1 MQSEEKKGAA
11 AAPVRASGRRWTS
24 EALAETAIDV
34 SKARRRRHPVR
45 QTVIA
50 VLAVLIAAALWACA
64 VNPNFGWPTVW
75 AYLFDRSVLTGIEM
89 TLALTAVSMVLGI
102 VLGLVC
108 AMAKMSGLFFFERL
122 ADAYLWLFRSTPL
135 LVQLLFWYNLAAL
148 FPELGIPGLFMVDTN
163 DVITPLTAAIVGL
176 SLNEGAYMGEI
187 IRAGLQSVDPA
198 QRETAEA
205 FGMQKRQI
213 LFRVLLPQAMR
224 SIIPPTGNQV
234 ISMVKATAMVSVI
247 AMDDLLYSVQTIYN
261 ENFQII
267 PLLLVAVI
275 WYLVITSVL
284 TVLQSRIEKHYGKS
298 DKGSGYQAAAPD
310 PAV

>member
-1 MQSEEKKGAA
+1 MKTEAKMDKSGAA
-11 AAPVRASGRRWTS
+11 APRRWTS
-24 EALAETAIDV
+24 EDLARTARDV
-34 SKARRRRHPVR
+34 AGARRRAHPVR
-45 QTVIA
+45 SAATVVIA
-50 VLAVLIAAALWACA
+50 LILAVSVWACA
-64 VNPNFGWPTVW
+64 VNPNFGWGTVW

-89 TLALTAVSMVLGI
+89 TLSLTVVSMVLGA
-102 VLGLVC
+102 VLGLAC
-108 AMAKMSGLFFFERL
+108 AMLKMSGIGFFARL
-122 ADAYLWLFRSTPL
+122 ADLYLWFFRSTPL

-148 FPELGIPGLFMVDTN
+148 FPNLGIPGVWLVPTN
-163 DVITPLTAAIVGL
+163 DVITPLTAAVVGL

-205 FGMQKRQI
+205 FGMSRSQI
-213 LFRVLLPQAMR
+213 LLRVMLPQAMR
-224 SIIPPTGNQV
+224 AIIPPTGNQV

-284 TVLQSRIEKHYGKS
+284 TVIQERIERHYRRGER
-298 DKGSGYQAAAPD
+298 DSGYVPQAPQPTA
-310 PAV
+310 